1 MEDMQDIQTADNLR
15 QPEIQAAERTLEA
28 LASER
33 ECALGIMN
41 QATFDST
48 ARQMIKSLG
57 LPDEAKEHLS
67 TYYQGLINKD
77 EPHYIH

>member
-28 LASER
+28 LANER

-41 QATFDST
+41 QAAFDSI
-48 ARQMIKSLG
+48 ARQMIRALG
-57 LPDEAKEHLS
+57 MPDETKEHLS

-77 EPHYIH
+77 EPRYTH